1 MTDFDKALKALPP
14 TAGYDPFAHKT
25 VEDLCWICLHEL
37 DLVAEEE
44 YWLPLA
50 ERKKCSSLL
59 SDLARPAK
67 KTTQMRQEKYTPSR
81 SMLAKKTATQ
91 TITNLAKSPI
101 FKT

>member
-50 ERKKCSSLL
+50 ERKKLL
-59 SDLARPAK
+59 KFIVRFG
-67 KTTQMRQEKYTPSR
+67 KTCKEDHTD
-81 SMLAKKTATQ
+81 
-91 TITNLAKSPI
+91 
-101 FKT
+101 